1 MSITRSSIRFQVT
14 KPNKNVKKVNLN
26 SLKKKKQLKI
36 GIGGSIKTN
45 KRGRP

>member
-14 KPNKNVKKVNLN
+14 KPNKKIKKINLN